1 MVSSQS
7 IKTLFKV
14 TNVGANI
21 YNIMTILT
29 NRLCGL
35 EGVIKNRIFS
45 KKLTRIAPN
54 VILCKLWFTFLQTKA
69 FFRPRT
75 SPSVLLTY
83 CVKTAIIAVVYI

>member
-1 MVSSQS
+1 MLSSQS

-14 TNVGANI
+14 TNAGANI

-45 KKLTRIAPN
+45 KN
-54 VILCKLWFTFLQTKA
+54 
-69 FFRPRT
+69 
-75 SPSVLLTY
+75 
-83 CVKTAIIAVVYI
+83 